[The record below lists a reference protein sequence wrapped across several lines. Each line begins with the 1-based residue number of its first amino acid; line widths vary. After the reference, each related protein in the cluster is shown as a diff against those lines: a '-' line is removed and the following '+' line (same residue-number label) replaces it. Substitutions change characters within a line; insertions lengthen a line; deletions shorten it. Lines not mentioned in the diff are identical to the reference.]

1 MTTRA
6 TLITCLLLLY
16 APSSHAWTWLNHV
29 TIAQVAYEE
38 LSPSTRLYVDRVSD
52 APAHLRGISDVVR
65 LEFDRTAV

>member
-6 TLITCLLLLY
+6 ILFTCLLLLY

-52 APAHLRGISDVVR
+52 ALYQR
-65 LEFDRTAV
+65 LTAGPQASLDY